1 MTARQYGIEVGDAR
15 PLVAD
20 DDFEDV
26 RCRIV
31 VNSELG
37 SATAGIFEGV
47 SRKLGNGG
55 GDARLV
61 LPIEAQEL
69 GDPARSFAD
78 QHDVGLSFEGHEQKA
93 GIHIAARIAT
103 TVASSRSRRW

>member
-1 MTARQYGIEVGDAR
+1 MPGPLSLMMISKTGAAASSLTA
-15 PLVAD
+15 
-20 DDFEDV
+20 
-26 RCRIV
+26 
-31 VNSELG
+31 ELG
-37 SATAGIFEGV
+37 SAAAGIFERV
-47 SRKLGNGG
+47 ARKLGNGG

-78 QHDVGLSFEGHEQKA
+78 EHDVGLSFEGHEQKA
-93 GIHIAARIAT
+93 GVHVVVRIAT